1 MLKTIHIQELR
12 LGMFVQQ
19 LQGAWFDH
27 PFWRSSFLLK
37 DQSDLNKLLTSNVEH
52 VLIDTEK
59 SLVATT
65 ERNVTDKPVNDAMAE
80 LRKRDIGKPRAQ
92 HLSAAEE
99 HQTAMKLINASKVSV
114 RRMFNEA
121 RMGKAMNAEE
131 ALPLVKDILASIDR
145 SHNAITSLVRLKGK
159 DEYTY
164 MHSVAVC
171 VLMIA
176 LARELGLSDEQTLQ
190 AGVAGLYHD
199 IGKMAIPEEILS
211 KPASLSED
219 EFGVMR
225 KHAEFGHAILS
236 RSKQIDAI
244 CLDVCL
250 HHHEKIDGT
259 GYPHKMKGNEISLF
273 AKMGAVCDVYDA
285 ITSNRPYKAG
295 WEPSVSLQRM
305 AQWTGHFDPDILNAF
320 VKCVGIYPI
329 GSMVK
334 LKSGRLAVVI
344 DQSRNSLLTPV
355 VKVFF
360 STKSNMRLE
369 PQVIHLAKIA
379 GQDEIVGHE
388 DPRIWGI
395 HDLHTMWANG

>member
-1 MLKTIHIQELR
+1 MLKTIHIKELK

-37 DQSDLNKLLTSNVEH
+37 DQNDLNKLLASNV
-52 VLIDTEK
+52 VSVQIDTEK
-59 SLVATT
+59 SLVSTVET
-65 ERNVTDKPVNDAMAE
+65 CVTDTTSYERVDE
-80 LRKRDIGKPRAQ
+80 LNRTATAKVRVQ
-92 HLSAAEE
+92 HISAAEE
-99 HQTAMKLINASKVSV
+99 HQTAMQLIKASKASVS
-114 RRMFNEA
+114 RMFGEV
-121 RMGKAMNAEE
+121 RMGKAINAED
-131 ALPLVKDILASIDR
+131 ALPLVNGILASVDR
-145 SHNAITSLVRLKGK
+145 NHGAITSLVRLKGK

-176 LARELGLSDEQTLQ
+176 LARELGLSDEQTRQ
-190 AGVAGLYHD
+190 AGLAGLYHD
-199 IGKMAIPEEILS
+199 IGKMAIPDDILN
-211 KPASLSED
+211 KPAALSD
-219 EFGVMR
+219 GEFVVMR

-236 RSKQIDAI
+236 RSKQIDEI

-273 AKMGAVCDVYDA
+273 ARMGAVCDVYDA

-320 VKCVGIYPI
+320 VKCIGIYPI

-344 DQSRNSLLTPV
+344 DQSPTSLLTPV

-369 PQVIHLAKIA
+369 PQVVHLAKIA
-379 GQDEIVGHE
+379 GQDEVVGHE
-388 DPRIWGI
+388 DPRVWGI
-395 HDLHTMWANG
+395 HDLHSMWANG

>member
-1 MLKTIHIQELR
+1 MLKTIHIKELK

-37 DQSDLNKLLTSNVEH
+37 DQNDLNKLLASNV
-52 VLIDTEK
+52 VSVQIDTEK
-59 SLVATT
+59 SLVATEEDT
-65 ERNVTDKPVNDAMAE
+65 VPGTPRCDHLAALKKKES
-80 LRKRDIGKPRAQ
+80 GKPGTQ

-99 HQTAMKLINASKVSV
+99 HQTAMKLIKASKASV

-145 SHNAITSLVRLKGK
+145 SQGAITSLVRLKGK

-171 VLMIA
+171 VLMTA

-199 IGKMAIPEEILS
+199 IGKMAIPDEILS
-211 KPASLSED
+211 KPAALSED
-219 EFGVMR
+219 EFVVMR

-236 RSKQIDAI
+236 RSKKMDEI

-285 ITSNRPYKAG
+285 VTSHRPYRAG
-295 WEPSVSLQRM
+295 WEPGVTLHRM
-305 AQWTGHFDPDILNAF
+305 AQWTGHFDPHILNAF
-320 VKCVGIYPI
+320 IKCIGIYPI
-329 GSMVK
+329 GSLVK
-334 LKSGRLAVVI
+334 LKSGRLAVVV
-344 DQSRNSLLTPV
+344 DHCPTSLLTPV

-360 STKSNMRLE
+360 SIKSNMHIE
-369 PQVIHLAKIA
+369 PEVVHLSKI
-379 GQDEIVGHE
+379 GGHDEVVGHE
-388 DPRIWGI
+388 DPRVWGI

>member
-99 HQTAMKLINASKVSV
+99 HQTAMKLINASKASV

>member
-37 DQSDLNKLLTSNVEH
+37 DQSDLNKLLASNVEH

-99 HQTAMKLINASKVSV
+99 HQTAMKLINASKASV
-114 RRMFNEA
+114 RHMFNEA